1 MVTSFF
7 NDYGGNVIYGKNG
20 GSFSSPRTTSATT
33 VHHQAVEAR
42 RHSSSLLHG
51 VGGGL
56 PPHHHP
62 TANSNTHHHQVLP
75 QLRRS
80 TSAVTPASCVLRPQT
95 TTSPKPPCARMTV
108 ATVSPPGIGVNVANP
123 NCSTSCVAVTAAA
136 VAAAALAQNNA
147 NNNNNSVAA
156 REHRK
161 LDRSYSE
168 PVVDRRGSVV
178 GGPTAAATALVPP
191 TSPGLTATV
200 PPSTAVAAQ
209 NSSRYKTELCRP
221 FEESGTCKYG
231 DKCQFAHGGHELRT
245 LARHPKYK
253 TELCRTFHTT
263 GFCPYGPRCHFIHN
277 SDESRKSLLNNLHH
291 NPPSSGG
298 GGSSAPV
305 AQQHPVPQQSN
316 HHNHH
321 HHHVCRPKA
330 LSVGSFA
337 SLGSAGELSP
347 PSSPLF
353 DDAFGGNYTPSSAA
367 SSSSNTA
374 FSFSQD
380 FATLVPSPLK
390 INPSFP
396 TFGGSQPALATTTSF
411 SAIKLPSAES
421 AFQFPPAAAVSING
435 GGPLRVVAAG
445 IVEGPPSPVDSLGSE
460 LDTMSV
466 SGGSPAPATCS
477 SPLSRLPIFN
487 RLAHGRDSD

>member
-1 MVTSFF
+1 MSAAVVTSFF

-20 GSFSSPRTTSATT
+20 GSFTNPRTTSATT
-33 VHHQAVEAR
+33 VHQAVEPR

-51 VGGGL
+51 VGGL
-56 PPHHHP
+56 PAHHHHHHP
-62 TANSNTHHHQVLP
+62 TVANNTHHQGLP

-80 TSAVTPASCVLRPQT
+80 TSAVTPSACVLRPQA

-108 ATVSPPGIGVNVANP
+108 AATSPPGINPNVANP
-123 NCSTSCVAVTAAA
+123 NCSSSCVAVNAAA

-147 NNNNNSVAA
+147 NNNVT

-178 GGPTAAATALVPP
+178 GVPAAAVVPP
-191 TSPGLTATV
+191 TSPGLATAV

-291 NPPSSGG
+291 NPPANSSGG
-298 GGSSAPV
+298 
-305 AQQHPVPQQSN
+305 QQPQPQP
-316 HHNHH
+316 
-321 HHHVCRPKA
+321 HHVCRPKA

-337 SLGSAGELSP
+337 SLGSAGDLSP

-380 FATLVPSPLK
+380 FATLVQSPSPLK
-390 INPSFP
+390 INPTFP

-421 AFQFPPAAAVSING
+421 AFQFPPATVTING
-435 GGPLRVVAAG
+435 GGPLRVVPAG

-460 LDTMSV
+460 MDNMSV